1 MALDSTSSPNRQPTQ
16 KVTIFTDN
24 QSVIQAVSAP
34 HVQSGQQILRFIVL
48 AINKLREQHIDV
60 ELRWIPAHIG
70 VKGNEMADKA
80 ARMEKSQE
88 EERKI
93 G

>member
-1 MALDSTSSPNRQPTQ
+1 MALNSTSSPNCQPTQ

-34 HVQSGQQILRFIVL
+34 HVQSGQLILRFIVL
-48 AINKLREQHIDV
+48 AINNLREQHIDV

-70 VKGNEMADKA
+70 VNGNEMADKA
-80 ARMEKSQE
+80 TKEAT
-88 EERKI
+88 

>member
-1 MALDSTSSPNRQPTQ
+1 MALNRNSSPNCQPTQ

-34 HVQSGQQILRFIVL
+34 HLQSGKLILRFIVL
-48 AINKLREQHIDV
+48 AINNLREQHIDV
-60 ELRWIPAHIG
+60 ELRGIPAHIG
-70 VKGNEMADKA
+70 VNGNEMADKA
-80 ARMEKSQE
+80 AKEAT
-88 EERKI
+88 